1 MPVAVAAAAHVERHR
16 KGEKRPP
23 VIVQLLP
30 HQRFKCKASVT
41 SASLI
46 SRFGLLSPH
55 RMNDVPVEVAP
66 SELFVNTPRRDLGWQ
81 PRGEVISSP

>member
-1 MPVAVAAAAHVERHR
+1 MAVPVAVTAAAHVECNR

-30 HQRFKCKASVT
+30 HQRFKCRASVT

-46 SRFGLLSPH
+46 SKFSLLSAH

-66 SELFVNTPRRDLGWQ
+66 S
-81 PRGEVISSP
+81 